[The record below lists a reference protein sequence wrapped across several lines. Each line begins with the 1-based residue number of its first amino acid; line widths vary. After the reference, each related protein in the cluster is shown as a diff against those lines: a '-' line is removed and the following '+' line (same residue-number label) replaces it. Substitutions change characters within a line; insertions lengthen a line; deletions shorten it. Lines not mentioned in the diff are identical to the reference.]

1 MDTHTH
7 LNPLTT
13 QDPFGLA
20 ELPPPPEPENAWPLI
35 ERALKR
41 RQRTRRSLV
50 WLASAATVALA
61 LGLYVQLP
69 VGQPGEVP
77 ETAAI
82 TTIATQDIP
91 ERKVSSPDDNLRAL
105 VRLSQQLE
113 KNLRLVRAEVGAMP
127 AQSVMYQVELED
139 LVAQLDEAISQRP
152 DSRELWSQ
160 RVNLLLD
167 LNQLYQVQLR
177 RDYRNVASL

>member
-1 MDTHTH
+1 MNTHTQA
-7 LNPLTT
+7 NPQTT

-20 ELPPPPEPENAWPLI
+20 DLPPPAAPENTWPLI

-41 RQRTRRSLV
+41 RQRTQRALV
-50 WLASAATVALA
+50 CLASAATVALA
-61 LGLYVQLP
+61 IGLYIQVP
-69 VGQPGEVP
+69 AGRPGERPV
-77 ETAAI
+77 TAAN
-82 TTIATQDIP
+82 TSTATQDIP
-91 ERKVSSPDDNLRAL
+91 ARKANSPDDNLRAL

-139 LVAQLDEAISQRP
+139 LVAQLDETISQRP